1 MKRCLVTGAAGF
13 VGSHIAE
20 RLIREGWKVRTVV
33 RPSSRQGL
41 LREWDVE
48 LVEGDLTDD
57 ATLKKA
63 CEGVDA
69 IVHAAAM
76 VGEWGKLDD
85 YRRVNVEGLK
95 QLFAACPPNLER
107 FVLISSLGVYPAR
120 DHDGTD
126 ESCPLPEKHID
137 GYTQSKAE
145 ADRVAIEHQQK
156 TGFPLVI
163 LRPGFV
169 YGPRD
174 RTVLPRILKNLK
186 RGIVTYFASPQK
198 KLNQVY
204 VGNIAEAVVLALTKP
219 NAIGGV
225 FNIRD
230 EVLVHKEHF
239 FNTVADLVGLPRP
252 SRKVPMPVAK
262 TVCAASEFAGKLF
275 GFEPTLTSAKI
286 KFMGYNLDYSIDRA
300 KRELGYAPKVGF
312 DEGMQKAIDWLKS
325 SGEFETFAK

>member
-1 MKRCLVTGAAGF
+1 MKRCLVTGASGF
-13 VGSHIAE
+13 VGGHVAE
-20 RLIREGWKVRTVV
+20 RLIAEGWKVRTVV
-33 RPSSRQGL
+33 RPSSKQDL
-41 LREWDVE
+41 LKQWGVE

-57 ATLKKA
+57 ATLKRA
-63 CEGVDA
+63 CEGIDA
-69 IVHAAAM
+69 VVHVAAK
-76 VGEWGKLDD
+76 VGEWGPLDE

-95 QLFAACPPNLER
+95 QLIAACPPNLER

-145 ADRVAIEHQQK
+145 ADRVAIEHQKK

-186 RGIVTYFASPQK
+186 RGMVTYFASPQK

-204 VGNIAEAVVLALTKP
+204 VGNIADAVVLALNNPK
-219 NAIGGV
+219 AVGGV
-225 FNIRD
+225 YNIRD
-230 EVLVHKEHF
+230 EELVTKEHF
-239 FNTVADLVGLPRP
+239 FNTVADLVDLPRP
-252 SRKVPMPVAK
+252 TRRIPMMLAK
-262 TVCAASEFAGKLF
+262 TVCAASESAGKLF

-300 KRELGYAPKVGF
+300 KRELGYAPKVAF
-312 DEGMQKAIDWLKS
+312 DEGMRKAIDWLKA
-325 SGEFETFAK
+325 SGGLDAK